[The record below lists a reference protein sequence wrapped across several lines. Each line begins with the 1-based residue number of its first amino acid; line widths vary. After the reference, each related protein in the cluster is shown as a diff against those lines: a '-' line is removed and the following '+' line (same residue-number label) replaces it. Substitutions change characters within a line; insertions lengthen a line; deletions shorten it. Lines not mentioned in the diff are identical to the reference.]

1 VAVGGESDGMEGSPM
16 VEGNPM
22 DGGPRVAAF
31 GILVRRRGVFD
42 HDMTTS
48 RRLPNFYFDDPPI
61 Q

>member
-1 VAVGGESDGMEGSPM
+1 MEGQ
-16 VEGNPM
+16 
-22 DGGPRVAAF
+22 VAAF